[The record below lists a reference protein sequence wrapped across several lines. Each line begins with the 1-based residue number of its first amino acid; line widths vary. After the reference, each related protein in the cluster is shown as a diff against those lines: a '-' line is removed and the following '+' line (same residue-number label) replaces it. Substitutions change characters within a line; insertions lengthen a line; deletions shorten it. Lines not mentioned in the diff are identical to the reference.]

1 MMPPADPVREQNEQD
16 PGRIAHIRQEAGSN
30 DFLAVGPAL
39 PAHPQR
45 NVEGLSAAKHSI
57 IRNIADRHNVNV
69 ICLQETHADAA
80 CAYRFLPCDAMLA
93 QYMLQPC
100 VCLSQVGVLLKWLNI
115 RTHDSACHTTAK
127 GLLDF

>member
-45 NVEGLSAAKHSI
+45 NVEGLCSKAFHHPEHSRQTQRQRHLPS
-57 IRNIADRHNVNV
+57 RNS
-69 ICLQETHADAA
+69 C
-80 CAYRFLPCDAMLA
+80 
-93 QYMLQPC
+93 
-100 VCLSQVGVLLKWLNI
+100 
-115 RTHDSACHTTAK
+115 
-127 GLLDF
+127 